1 MVSLLSNDFWQ
12 HDFLEP
18 LVCLFVCLLV
28 CSKSPEM
35 MAGGRGWRGGDSALV
50 GASNIVRLSKNV
62 SAECVPTDG
71 RTAERAVLQLRE
83 GHFARSDSYSSLSF
97 PVWRAGRRA
106 GEAGGAEGGAGGG
119 RWRHRTLVCRG

>member
-1 MVSLLSNDFWQ
+1 
-12 HDFLEP
+12 
-18 LVCLFVCLLV
+18 
-28 CSKSPEM
+28 M
-35 MAGGRGWRGGDSALV
+35 MAGGRGWRGRGRLGSGRSLKYRQ
-50 GASNIVRLSKNV
+50 IVE
-62 SAECVPTDG
+62 ECLGGMRADG
-71 RTAERAVLQLRE
+71 RTAEKAVLQLRE